1 MERVIIEIDYLEKS
15 IHTETFTG
23 EVQEV
28 EKQVKKG
35 ISTMKILK
43 EYFKTFNEP
52 YDNTKNVLEN
62 LEKLKKN
69 KNILSIF
76 VRNYYSGL
84 GGIFYELSQKYDI
97 FIDNENI
104 FDNFLN
110 NKFFNVKI
118 K

>member
-1 MERVIIEIDYLEKS
+1 MERVIIEIDYVEKS

-28 EKQVKKG
+28 EKQVKIG
-35 ISTMKILK
+35 IPTMKILK

-52 YDNTKNVLEN
+52 YNNTKNVLEN

-84 GGIFYELSQKYDI
+84 RGIFCELSQKYDI
-97 FIDNENI
+97 FIDNKKI
-104 FDNFLN
+104 FDDFLN